1 MKIKGLLVLLS
12 ALLVFFSWRSS
23 TNAGTKNSGLGPLEI
38 RPQFLVNQQFLAMSP
53 GNTLT
58 LKDGE
63 SKLSFSIEIANT
75 FVNTQGPTE
84 QITKKEVARG
94 LTVADFLD
102 KDGKTVTGFSLYL
115 DAESKRKKFKYR
127 YGISDS
133 LELKLELPFLSLDG
147 GFMDSSIESVHSMI
161 GISNFKRGGAYRA
174 LSERNQYAYYVVQDG
189 KFIFASTKQIYNVRG
204 EPTMGLKWNFSEGG
218 KVMPAATLKL
228 SYKFA
233 NTDRSGEQQLIRS
246 GGVDWGHYLILSK
259 GFDNWIVY
267 FGDGKT
273 RIGQNRGFSSS
284 LHHRFMSLEYQI
296 EEEESFVFQTVSQ
309 SSIFPKTGASS
320 RCTNGSD
327 CFWTETQEQRN
338 SNLSVP
344 TSVFAFG
351 HKFISGSLFWEAGF
365 IQDYNNFG
373 NETDFVLFWEMGVHW

>member
-1 MKIKGLLVLLS
+1 
-12 ALLVFFSWRSS
+12 
-23 TNAGTKNSGLGPLEI
+23 
-38 RPQFLVNQQFLAMSP
+38 
-53 GNTLT
+53 
-58 LKDGE
+58 
-63 SKLSFSIEIANT
+63 
-75 FVNTQGPTE
+75 
-84 QITKKEVARG
+84 
-94 LTVADFLD
+94 
-102 KDGKTVTGFSLYL
+102 
-115 DAESKRKKFKYR
+115 
-127 YGISDS
+127 
-133 LELKLELPFLSLDG
+133 
-147 GFMDSSIESVHSMI
+147 
-161 GISNFKRGGAYRA
+161 
-174 LSERNQYAYYVVQDG
+174 
-189 KFIFASTKQIYNVRG
+189 
-204 EPTMGLKWNFSEGG
+204 MGLKWNFSEGG

-259 GFDNWIVY
+259 GFNKWIVY

-273 RIGQNRGFSSS
+273 RIGQNRGFASS

-327 CFWTETQEQRN
+327 CFWNETQEQRN

-351 HKFISGSLFWEAGF
+351 HKFISGSLLWEAGF

>member
-1 MKIKGLLVLLS
+1 
-12 ALLVFFSWRSS
+12 
-23 TNAGTKNSGLGPLEI
+23 
-38 RPQFLVNQQFLAMSP
+38 MSP

-246 GGVDWGHYLILSK
+246 GGVDWGYYLILSK

-273 RIGQNRGFSSS
+273 RIGQNRGFASS
-284 LHHRFMSLEYQI
+284 LSHRFMSLEYLI
-296 EEEESFVFQTVSQ
+296 EEGESFVFQTVSQ
-309 SSIFPKTGASS
+309 SSIFPKTEASS
-320 RCTNGSD
+320 RSTNG
-327 CFWTETQEQRN
+327 ENQEQRN

-344 TSVFAFG
+344 TSVSAFG
-351 HKFISGSLFWEAGF
+351 YKFTSGSLFWEAGF